1 MRVGDKIMQIKN
13 NYQLEWVRAGAGG
26 QGIEHGEGVFN
37 GDMGELVALDD
48 DELLATVR
56 FDDERVAL
64 YEYNQL
70 DELELA
76 YAISVHKSQGSE
88 FPAVIL
94 PLVATTCL
102 LYTSTLLQPSATAFS
117 YKMPRR
123 MVAHNE
129 QGFFSCRSSKMMG
142 PIRVGMT
149 V

>member
-1 MRVGDKIMQIKN
+1 MCIRD
-13 NYQLEWVRAGAGG
+13 R
-26 QGIEHGEGVFN
+26 FN

-94 PLVATTCL
+94 PLVATTPLLMTRNL
-102 LYTSTLLQPSATAFS
+102 LYTAVTRARELVVIVGREWVVGNMIGNNRIVQRYSGLL
-117 YKMPRR
+117 PRLNR
-123 MVAHNE
+123 LYE
-129 QGFFSCRSSKMMG
+129 EL
-142 PIRVGMT
+142 P
-149 V
+149 